1 MDRQTGHDRRR
12 ALRAAFYAMRV
23 WRMFD
28 TVSARMIV
36 IILLSAG
43 PMAMIGGL
51 QAWYSYRHTLAAP
64 AFRADMAVGRIN
76 LEIRHDVDHL
86 SALLNAINL
95 MSLDEQAIGRTL
107 QLAQSLTGHF
117 YPQLALLDDRGNVI
131 VAVDNGHTL
140 SSGGNVP
147 AEGLP
152 RFSGDVR
159 VEPLDLSGPERDG
172 RSYVRISIQTAI
184 ADTGG
189 NAVRQG
195 FLTAIM
201 PLVWSRHHLQ
211 IGDPRLDFMQKDGAI
226 DAWIVGRD
234 HNIAPLCEDC
244 WGMRVP
250 PPQVLQWIHTLSP
263 DSTTHATM
271 SMGDASFA
279 YGPVEGGVGALT
291 MTRRNVAE
299 THALVMFIIWL
310 FVIVSLLGCGLIGVT
325 KSANLLLIA
334 PLRRLTTSVAQ
345 WQTSGGGFDAHS
357 TWSMPAEIR
366 RLANAFATATRTLA
380 RHEQRLARASVR
392 QELLLKEMHHRVKN
406 NLQIVASLLNLQAN
420 RIRQPEAREEFT
432 QARDRVR
439 ALATLHRY
447 LYADGELFSLN
458 MEHFVSELCGQIF
471 QAVGEGTGT
480 RIALQIN
487 AERLEMVPDQAV
499 PLALILTEVVSN
511 AIKYAFPEGRHGTIS
526 VGLVKEDG
534 HMARLWITDDG
545 IGLSAGRRRD
555 AEDRTGIGLQLIRG
569 FARQLGGTLEIVE
582 DGGTRFEMVF
592 PLQARDDPNES
603 RQTS

>member
-1 MDRQTGHDRRR
+1 
-12 ALRAAFYAMRV
+12 
-23 WRMFD
+23 MFD
-28 TVSARMIV
+28 TVSVRMIV

-43 PMAMIGGL
+43 PIAVIGGL

-64 AFRADMAVGRIN
+64 AFRADMAVSRID

-117 YPQLALLDDRGNVI
+117 YRQLALLDDRGNVV
-131 VAVDNGHTL
+131 VAID
-140 SSGGNVP
+140 SGSPVLPGGSVP
-147 AEGLP
+147 AEELP

-159 VEPLDLSGPERDG
+159 VAPLDLSGQDPEG
-172 RSYVRISIQTAI
+172 RSYIRVSIQTMI

-189 NAVRQG
+189 NPVRQG

-201 PLVWSRHHLQ
+201 PVVWSRHHLQ
-211 IGDPRLDFMQKDGAI
+211 IGDPRLDFIQKDGAI

-244 WGMRVP
+244 WRMRVP
-250 PPQVLQWIHTLSP
+250 PPQVLRWIRTLP
-263 DSTTHATM
+263 LDSTARATM
-271 SMGDASFA
+271 TMGDASFA

-299 THALVMFIIWL
+299 THALVMFVIWL
-310 FVIVSLLGCGLIGVT
+310 FVIVSLLGCGLIGVA
-325 KSANLLLIA
+325 KSANILLVA
-334 PLRRLTTSVAQ
+334 PLRRLTASVAL
-345 WQTSGGGFDAHS
+345 WQTGGGEFDARS
-357 TWSMPAEIR
+357 TWAMPAEIR
-366 RLANAFATATRTLA
+366 RLAHAFTRATRTLA
-380 RHEQRLARASVR
+380 RHEQRLARASMR
-392 QELLLKEMHHRVKN
+392 RELLLKEMHHRVKN

-471 QAVGEGTGT
+471 QAVGESAGG
-480 RIALQIN
+480 RIALKIDV
-487 AERLEMVPDQAV
+487 ERLEMVPDQAV

-511 AIKYAFPEGRHGTIS
+511 AIKYAFPDGRHGTIA
-526 VGLVKEDG
+526 VGLVREDG

-545 IGLSAGRRRD
+545 IGLSAGRQREMD
-555 AEDRTGIGLQLIRG
+555 DRTGIGLQLIRG
-569 FARQLGGTLEIVE
+569 FARQLGATLEIVE
-582 DGGTRFEMVF
+582 DGGTRFELVF
-592 PLQARDDPNES
+592 PLQRRDDPDEGEEPA
-603 RQTS
+603 